1 MSDDTEHGTE
11 RGKWQVYEDVE
22 SIEYIGD
29 IKHDI

>member
-1 MSDDTEHGTE
+1 MSDDGTEH
-11 RGKWQVYEDVE
+11 GKWQVYEDVE